1 MCFGCFVNPHDQR
14 LYDDAIWVG
23 IDLADL
29 YSKTKD
35 SWYLDYAKSVWNFVL
50 SGKDDELG
58 GGVYWDENA
67 KDSKNTCSNA
77 PAVVLALKLYQITND
92 AAYLENL
99 PSNIARMPC
108 RLSRPIPCASSATVS
123 SSPCIIRSGWRSIRS
138 TTRLSKTLGR
148 ASARRQCTS
157 RGSNADKGTG
167 PAVRQLLQGYGRRRP
182 ADSGGHHTNLLPI

>member
-1 MCFGCFVNPHDQR
+1 MTYESRLKETLLKYYNTTKEPMCFGCFVNPHDQR

-67 KDSKNTCSNA
+67 KDSKNTCSNG

-92 AAYLENL
+92 AAYLENGKDIYKWTKSKL
-99 PSNIARMPC
+99 QEREVLFTLIFMEQ
-108 RLSRPIPCASSATVS
+108 VS
-123 SSPCIIRSGWRSIRS
+123 FKIWCGF
-138 TTRLSKTLGR
+138 
-148 ASARRQCTS
+148 
-157 RGSNADKGTG
+157 
-167 PAVRQLLQGYGRRRP
+167 LLE
-182 ADSGGHHTNLLPI
+182 HF